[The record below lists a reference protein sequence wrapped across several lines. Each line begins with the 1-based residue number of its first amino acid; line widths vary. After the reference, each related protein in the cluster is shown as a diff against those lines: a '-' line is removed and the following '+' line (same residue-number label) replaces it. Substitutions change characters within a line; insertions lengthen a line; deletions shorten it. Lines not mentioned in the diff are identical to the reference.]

1 MAAKKDITLEEFVEK
16 YIPCWDLFRYNLTS
30 RKLYNRIEPY
40 ITKDFSYSA
49 KDWLSAWNKWK
60 SEEDACIDGWIAG
73 GNASLMYKVLRDLCQ
88 QNPPVELKEPE
99 NAREI
104 FDQAF
109 AGDVGYYWNSLS
121 DLLVDVPNGSGKS
134 NIVWDTS
141 NYVNFSDI
149 QRLEEKTRGQTNRKF
164 FAFLNSLSKLKI
176 WYHPIKFDDYRLVF
190 DRLVLRSD
198 AEKLSQDL
206 DVSPNFLGVSGS
218 ERCKNCKV
226 CPTVK
231 KTSFSKQKNSTK
243 IKKKSSL
250 EKIQS
255 FLDSKSKTNPLD
267 SFSTADISK
276 ELSLPSYSCTV
287 PIRELLQKGKVKI
300 VDFKN
305 GNRPY
310 PVYQS
315 IKGSLPSK
323 EIITEGSLSLDL
335 MSVTEYCKMNDL
347 KPVFIKDILQEAEN
361 QGIKGYYTYSSD
373 KGTGGSRGYFYKYK
387 KIDLDRIISQ
397 TLKDKE
403 LPTLMVE
410 PALFPESQEQR
421 LFKPKNLF
429 KKVLSFFGYKFNF
442 SITVA
447 KKKTVANTGQDLIDF

>member
-1 MAAKKDITLEEFVEK
+1 MI
-16 YIPCWDLFRYNLTS
+16 RYNLTS
-30 RKLYNRIEPY
+30 RKLFNRIKPY
-40 ITKDFSYSA
+40 ISFKNFGYTA
-49 KDWLSAWNKWK
+49 EEWLEAWNQWK
-60 SEEDACIDGWIAG
+60 NEEDTCINGWIEEG
-73 GNASLMYKVLRDLCQ
+73 KASPKYRILRDLCQ
-88 QNPPVELKEPE
+88 SKPCVSFKDSEVLLE
-99 NAREI
+99 NSTEH
-104 FDQAF
+104 
-109 AGDVGYYWNSLS
+109 YYWNALS
-121 DLLVDVPNGSGKS
+121 DVLEDVSKETEES
-134 NIVWDTS
+134 NIVWDVSKCVSYKSTCDIYRKIYT
-141 NYVNFSDI
+141 NHSDAP
-149 QRLEEKTRGQTNRKF
+149 E
-164 FAFLNSLSKLKI
+164 LKV
-176 WYHPIKFDDYRLVF
+176 WYHPVATDEYGLSF
-190 DRLVLRSD
+190 DRLYLRSD
-198 AEKLSQDL
+198 VEKLCKDFKIDPSSIEL
-206 DVSPNFLGVSGS
+206 KRVPNY
-218 ERCKNCKV
+218 CKK
-226 CPTVK
+226 CPICSANQEIKTTKTVK
-231 KTSFSKQKNSTK
+231 EQKSIKATTK

-255 FLDSKSKTNPLD
+255 FLDSKSKTNPMD

-323 EIITEGSLSLDL
+323 EIITEESLSLDL
-335 MSVTEYCKMNDL
+335 MSVTEYCKINDL
-347 KPVFIKDILQEAEN
+347 KPVFIKDMLQEAEN

-373 KGTGGSRGYFYKYK
+373 KGSGGSRGYFYKYK
-387 KIDLDRIISQ
+387 KIDLDRIINQ
-397 TLKDKE
+397 TLKSKE

-410 PALFPESQEQR
+410 PTLSPESQEQR

-447 KKKTVANTGQDLIDF
+447 KKKTVANTGRDLIDF